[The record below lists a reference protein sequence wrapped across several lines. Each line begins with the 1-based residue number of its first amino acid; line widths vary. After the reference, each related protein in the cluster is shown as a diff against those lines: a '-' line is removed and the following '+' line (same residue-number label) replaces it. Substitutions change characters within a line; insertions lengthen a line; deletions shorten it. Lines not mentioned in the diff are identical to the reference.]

1 MREGIEA
8 VVKATNEDPEEKLL
22 ETATAGARRDI
33 IGKEQAAERVK
44 QGLQRMSRER
54 LLPDEKT
61 LEKVARDEAHLS

>member
-8 VVKATNEDPEEKLL
+8 VAKATNEDTEELL
-22 ETATAGARRDI
+22 ETAKHGARRDI

-44 QGLQRMSRER
+44 QDLERMSRER

-61 LEKVARDEAHLS
+61 LEGVARDEAHLS